1 MRASEATEEENVD
14 GCIEGERE
22 TEMIWKH
29 PFLKLQPIHFCIRL
43 QSYYYFFTTIRSP
56 IISHFQTK
64 IDVIKTKTSQAL
76 YQLGFTYPENSAH
89 FPHSKS
95 RSTMTSERCENGR
108 ERDGY
113 HCAAE
118 IPDVLSN
125 NQPSDCNGHPSGGAG
140 APLTLPPSLPTTD

>member
-64 IDVIKTKTSQAL
+64 IDVI
-76 YQLGFTYPENSAH
+76 YQNLSGFISTWIYVSRELCA
-89 FPHSKS
+89 FPPQQKPVHDD
-95 RSTMTSERCENGR
+95 ERE
-108 ERDGY
+108 
-113 HCAAE
+113 
-118 IPDVLSN
+118 V
-125 NQPSDCNGHPSGGAG
+125 
-140 APLTLPPSLPTTD
+140 